1 MIASIAMFDTY
12 SGNYEDAP
20 EAVQLKGAF
29 LCTAEDI
36 VAAYLGFDPKRQ
48 EHADVIASGSGSR
61 RLYLPCRN
69 ITAVQALTVGTADV
83 DTSLVAACD
92 DHIRFVDHAT
102 KFPVGEDNIR
112 LSYTAGWD
120 TQEMPSVIV
129 VSILRIATCMQH
141 DENTHDETP
150 RVMASAAYAYDNAR
164 ICRYGWVMP
173 SGWVPLPI
181 RMGDITT

>member
-12 SGNYEDAP
+12 SGNYEDTP
-20 EAVQLKGAF
+20 EAVELKGAF

-36 VAAYLGFDPKRQ
+36 VSSYLGFDPKQQ
-48 EHADVIASGSGSR
+48 EYADIVCSGTGSR

-69 ITAVQALTVGTADV
+69 ITVVQALTVGTAAV

-120 TQEMPSVIV
+120 AQEMPSVIV
-129 VSILRIATCMQH
+129 VSILRIATLMLS
-141 DENTHDETP
+141 ETGGNIGLTGKSF
-150 RVMASAAYAYDNAR
+150 ADNSRTFVNYSNYRKYLQPLDSLR
-164 ICRYGWVMP
+164 ILGF
-173 SGWVPLPI
+173 
-181 RMGDITT
+181 